1 MICCC
6 DHNDR
11 SPEKGSTGN
20 SNFFLVTVSYFE
32 NKQVGFV
39 PVTTEGAGK
48 TDGFNSQEW
57 CEEQKTIPG

>member
-1 MICCC
+1 MICCS

-20 SNFFLVTVSYFE
+20 SNFFLVTVSHFE
-32 NKQVGFV
+32 KVGFV

-48 TDGFNSQEW
+48 TDEPPQH
-57 CEEQKTIPG
+57 TRL

>member
-1 MICCC
+1 MICCS

-20 SNFFLVTVSYFE
+20 SNFFLVTVSHFE

-48 TDGFNSQEW
+48 TDEPPQH
-57 CEEQKTIPG
+57 TRL

>member
-1 MICCC
+1 MICCS

-20 SNFFLVTVSYFE
+20 SKLFLVTVSHFE

-39 PVTTEGAGK
+39 PVTTEDAGK
-48 TDGFNSQEW
+48 TDGFKSQER